1 MHFKYHYS
9 VPNVGPHAA
18 PGVTQTFTIPLD
30 VKIPTST
37 ITRTV
42 TNTVVAKK
50 VIETVTET
58 ATETVAYRVIKTV
71 TETVAPTST
80 AIPPFNATINNPPAV
95 GTINWLVAS
104 SCSALSI
111 CLLVMTMTVFYCS
124 VLAGVKSHRGARQ
137 GLKRANKTYEK
148 MERLGKAAN
157 DQVKTVNGEITD
169 ANEAVGKNKTLV
181 LEALEVVEQR
191 LTARDAAE
199 KVVQPPRDVIDM
211 EQDSGSE
218 SFDYVDYEE

>member
-42 TNTVVAKK
+42 TNTLVAKK

-95 GTINWLVAS
+95 ETINWLS
-104 SCSALSI
+104 SIVRFWLESNH
-111 CLLVMTMTVFYCS
+111 T
-124 VLAGVKSHRGARQ
+124 GGARQ
-137 GLKRANKTYEK
+137 GLKRANETYEK

>member
-9 VPNVGPHAA
+9 VPNVGPHAT

-30 VKIPTST
+30 VKIPTRT

-50 VIETVTET
+50 VI
-58 ATETVAYRVIKTV
+58 ETVAYRVIKTV

-169 ANEAVGKNKTLV
+169 ANKAVGKHKSLV
-181 LEALEVVEQR
+181 REALEVVEQR

-199 KVVQPPRDVIDM
+199 KVVQPPGDVIDM
-211 EQDSGSE
+211 EQDSGSD
-218 SFDYVDYEE
+218 SFDLVDYEE